1 MPAPPRPGRLI
12 RCRNTQSSCTNPP
25 VWRPCTSTWQIPPRA
40 SPGARAR
47 AWARNIHAG
56 KASKSPKGP
65 LPQKSRETRASL
77 QCQATSAGTTNTPR
91 FRQSSTALDMPGQ
104 LSGALSSVHPI
115 CKKWVAAIRL
125 SEIFGRSP
133 QHRDAIFRQRY
144 PLCCLLCWLSLS
156 LPFASMRSSRS
167 WVHRP
172 GFWPADGV
180 VSPAELFPRRRHP
193 SSGCNPDWQ
202 KPVWNGRI
210 GDGNGK
216 NRRGGENRQLECAG
230 QRAIVLFH
238 RPGECCHRKCVKGP
252 RVVPVTTGT

>member
-156 LPFASMRSSRS
+156 LFPLLRCARPDHGCTALASGLLMVLFLRLNCFLAGGI
-167 WVHRP
+167 RP
-172 GFWPADGV
+172 PA
-180 VSPAELFPRRRHP
+180 ATLT
-193 SSGCNPDWQ
+193 
-202 KPVWNGRI
+202 
-210 GDGNGK
+210 GK
-216 NRRGGENRQLECAG
+216 NRCGMGESAMGMAKTGVVEKIGNWNVQARGQLFFFIAPENV
-230 QRAIVLFH
+230 AIVNVSRARGWYL
-238 RPGECCHRKCVKGP
+238 
-252 RVVPVTTGT
+252 